1 MCKRC
6 CIWVRLKNTIMT
18 LYQLL
23 KDSCPVHWNR
33 TEQAARKLS
42 CENLWYELIRL
53 TMHNGTVAISPF
65 ASALKNKISYLYK
78 TFKKF
83 TYFSKEGDSTHW
95 SWVSSKRLKDI
106 WIILVSLY
114 GKQTLC
120 CGTIANTDQH
130 LYWIK
135 NFKNMISIIIRIY
148 QRTSRMRH
156 VVKPRSIAMLKP
168 MI

>member
-1 MCKRC
+1 
-6 CIWVRLKNTIMT
+6 
-18 LYQLL
+18 
-23 KDSCPVHWNR
+23 
-33 TEQAARKLS
+33 
-42 CENLWYELIRL
+42 
-53 TMHNGTVAISPF
+53 
-65 ASALKNKISYLYK
+65 
-78 TFKKF
+78 
-83 TYFSKEGDSTHW
+83 
-95 SWVSSKRLKDI
+95 
-106 WIILVSLY
+106 VSLY